1 MGQILSPKAL
11 AEFIRIILEKEK
23 EKKRGKRPHPFCAGA
38 ACFGKEVPM
47 NVPALIDKMLVLFFA
62 VAAGFVCGKRGWLD
76 DAGNRTISRLV
87 VMLTNPMLALSSVM
101 GKERLMSNRQ
111 VLFLTAIGF
120 ALLFSCMAIS
130 RLVVRA
136 LRVPADDRGLMRFLF
151 SYCNISYIGYPVV
164 QSLFGMDASF
174 YVTVIVLCSQLL
186 MWSYGVHLV
195 SGHGK
200 FHWHWGI
207 LKNHCLIA
215 SLSAYAIYLTG
226 WQAPA
231 LLSSMCSFIGQTT
244 SPLIMLIT
252 GSALALM
259 PLKNV
264 FANWRLYAMYAI
276 KLVLLPVAA
285 YFLLRGVISD
295 PLLLGVIVT
304 VLCIPSATNATNIA
318 YLYGG
323 NHELASAGVMLS
335 TLLSMGTMPA
345 ILQLLFR

>member
-1 MGQILSPKAL
+1 M
-11 AEFIRIILEKEK
+11 E
-23 EKKRGKRPHPFCAGA
+23 
-38 ACFGKEVPM
+38 
-47 NVPALIDKMLVLFFA
+47 KMLVLFFA
-62 VAAGFVCGKRGWLD
+62 MAAGFVCGKRGWLD

-87 VMLTNPMLALSSVM
+87 VMLTNPMLALSSVL

-111 VLFLTAIGF
+111 VLQLTAVAF
-120 ALLFSCMAIS
+120 VLLFSCMAIS
-130 RLVVRA
+130 GLVM
-136 LRVPADDRGLMRFLF
+136 RVLKVPEADRGLMRFLF

-174 YVTVIVLCSQLL
+174 YVTVVVLCSQLL

-215 SLSAYAIYLTG
+215 SLTSYIIYLTG
-226 WQAPA
+226 LQLPEIF
-231 LLSSMCSFIGQTT
+231 SSMCSFIGQTT

-264 FANWRLYAMYAI
+264 FANGKLYAMYAV
-276 KLVLLPVAA
+276 KLVLLPAA
-285 YFLLRGVISD
+285 AFFLLRGIIHD
-295 PLLLGVIVT
+295 ELLLGVIVT

-323 NHELASAGVMLS
+323 NHELASSGVMLS
-335 TLLSMGTMPA
+335 TLASMVTMPVL
-345 ILQLLFR
+345 LQLLFG

>member
-1 MGQILSPKAL
+1 M
-11 AEFIRIILEKEK
+11 E
-23 EKKRGKRPHPFCAGA
+23 
-38 ACFGKEVPM
+38 
-47 NVPALIDKMLVLFFA
+47 KMLVLFFA
-62 VAAGFVCGKRGWLD
+62 MAAGFVCGKRGWLD

-87 VMLTNPMLALSSVM
+87 VMLTNPMLALSSVL
-101 GKERLMSNRQ
+101 GKQRLMSNRQ
-111 VLFLTAIGF
+111 VLQLTAVAF
-120 ALLFSCMAIS
+120 VLLFSCMAIS
-130 RLVVRA
+130 GLVM
-136 LRVPADDRGLMRFLF
+136 RVLKVPEADRGLMRFLF

-174 YVTVIVLCSQLL
+174 YVTVVVLCSQLL

-215 SLSAYAIYLTG
+215 SLTSYIIYLTG
-226 WQAPA
+226 LQLPEIF
-231 LLSSMCSFIGQTT
+231 SSMCSFIGQTT

-264 FANWRLYAMYAI
+264 FTNGKLYAMYAI
-276 KLVLLPVAA
+276 KLVLLPAA
-285 YFLLRGVISD
+285 AFFLLRGIIHD
-295 PLLLGVIVT
+295 ELLLGVIVT

-323 NHELASAGVMLS
+323 NHELASSGVMLS
-335 TLLSMGTMPA
+335 TLLSMATMPVL
-345 ILQLLFR
+345 LQLLFG

>member
-1 MGQILSPKAL
+1 M
-11 AEFIRIILEKEK
+11 E
-23 EKKRGKRPHPFCAGA
+23 
-38 ACFGKEVPM
+38 
-47 NVPALIDKMLVLFFA
+47 KMLVLFFA
-62 VAAGFVCGKRGWLD
+62 MAAGFVCGKRGWLD

-87 VMLTNPMLALSSVM
+87 VMLTNPMLALSSVL
-101 GKERLMSNRQ
+101 GKQRLMSNRQ
-111 VLFLTAIGF
+111 VLQLTAVAF
-120 ALLFSCMAIS
+120 VLLFSYMAIYG
-130 RLVVRA
+130 LVM
-136 LRVPADDRGLMRFLF
+136 RVLKVPEADRGLMRFLF

-174 YVTVIVLCSQLL
+174 YVTVVVLCSQLL

-215 SLSAYAIYLTG
+215 SLTSYIIYLTG
-226 WQAPA
+226 LQLPEIF
-231 LLSSMCSFIGQTT
+231 SSMCSFIGQTT

-264 FANWRLYAMYAI
+264 FTNGKLYAMYAI
-276 KLVLLPVAA
+276 KLVLLPAA
-285 YFLLRGVISD
+285 AFFLLRGIIHD
-295 PLLLGVIVT
+295 ELLLGVIVT

-323 NHELASAGVMLS
+323 NHELASSGVMLS
-335 TLLSMGTMPA
+335 TLASMVTMPVL
-345 ILQLLFR
+345 LQLLFG

>member
-1 MGQILSPKAL
+1 M
-11 AEFIRIILEKEK
+11 EE
-23 EKKRGKRPHPFCAGA
+23 
-38 ACFGKEVPM
+38 
-47 NVPALIDKMLVLFFA
+47 MLVLFFA
-62 VAAGFVCGKRGWLD
+62 MAAGFVCGKRGWLD

-87 VMLTNPMLALSSVM
+87 VMLTNPMLALSSVL
-101 GKERLMSNRQ
+101 GKQRRMSNRQ
-111 VLFLTAIGF
+111 VLQLTAVAF
-120 ALLFSCMAIS
+120 VLLFSCMAIS
-130 RLVVRA
+130 GLVM
-136 LRVPADDRGLMRFLF
+136 RVLKVPERDRGLMRFLF

-174 YVTVIVLCSQLL
+174 YVTVVVLCSQLL

-215 SLSAYAIYLTG
+215 SLTSYIIYLTG
-226 WQAPA
+226 LQLPEIF
-231 LLSSMCSFIGQTT
+231 SSMCSFIGQTT

-264 FANWRLYAMYAI
+264 FTNGKLYAMYAI
-276 KLVLLPVAA
+276 KLVLLPAA
-285 YFLLRGVISD
+285 AFFLLRGIIHD
-295 PLLLGVIVT
+295 ELLLGVIVT

-323 NHELASAGVMLS
+323 NHELASSGVMLS
-335 TLLSMGTMPA
+335 TLASMVTMPVL
-345 ILQLLFR
+345 LQLLFG

>member
-1 MGQILSPKAL
+1 M
-11 AEFIRIILEKEK
+11 E
-23 EKKRGKRPHPFCAGA
+23 
-38 ACFGKEVPM
+38 
-47 NVPALIDKMLVLFFA
+47 KMLVLFFA
-62 VAAGFVCGKRGWLD
+62 MAAGFVCGKRGWLD

-87 VMLTNPMLALSSVM
+87 VMLTNPMLALSSVL
-101 GKERLMSNRQ
+101 GKQRLMSNRQ
-111 VLFLTAIGF
+111 VLQLTAVAF
-120 ALLFSCMAIS
+120 VLLFSYMAIS
-130 RLVVRA
+130 GLVM
-136 LRVPADDRGLMRFLF
+136 RVLKVPEADRGLMRFLF

-174 YVTVIVLCSQLL
+174 YVTVVVLCSQLL

-215 SLSAYAIYLTG
+215 SLTSYIIYLTG
-226 WQAPA
+226 LQLPEIF
-231 LLSSMCSFIGQTT
+231 SSMCSFIGQTT

-264 FANWRLYAMYAI
+264 FTNGKLYAMYAI
-276 KLVLLPVAA
+276 KLVLLPAA
-285 YFLLRGVISD
+285 AFFLLRGIIHD
-295 PLLLGVIVT
+295 ELLLGVIVT

-323 NHELASAGVMLS
+323 NHELASSGVMLS
-335 TLLSMGTMPA
+335 TLLSMATMPVL
-345 ILQLLFR
+345 LQLLFG

>member
-1 MGQILSPKAL
+1 M
-11 AEFIRIILEKEK
+11 E
-23 EKKRGKRPHPFCAGA
+23 
-38 ACFGKEVPM
+38 
-47 NVPALIDKMLVLFFA
+47 KMLVLFFA
-62 VAAGFVCGKRGWLD
+62 MAAGFVCGKRGWLD

-87 VMLTNPMLALSSVM
+87 VMLTNPMLALSSVL

-111 VLFLTAIGF
+111 VLLLTAIAF

-130 RLVVRA
+130 RLVVRV
-136 LRVPADDRGLMRFLF
+136 LKVPENDRGLMRFLF

-215 SLSAYAIYLTG
+215 SLTSYIIYLTG
-226 WQAPA
+226 LKLPEIF
-231 LLSSMCSFIGQTT
+231 SSMCSFIGQTT

-264 FANWRLYAMYAI
+264 FTNAKLYAMYAV
-276 KLVLLPVAA
+276 KLVLLPAA
-285 YFLLRGVISD
+285 AFFLLRGIVHD
-295 PLLLGVIVT
+295 QLLLGVIVT

-323 NHELASAGVMLS
+323 NHELASSGVMLS
-335 TLLSMGTMPA
+335 TLLSMATMPA
-345 ILQLLFR
+345 LLQLLFG

>member
-1 MGQILSPKAL
+1 M
-11 AEFIRIILEKEK
+11 E
-23 EKKRGKRPHPFCAGA
+23 
-38 ACFGKEVPM
+38 
-47 NVPALIDKMLVLFFA
+47 KMLVLFFA
-62 VAAGFVCGKRGWLD
+62 MAAGFVCGKRGWLD

-87 VMLTNPMLALSSVM
+87 VMLTNPMLALSSVL
-101 GKERLMSNRQ
+101 GKQRLMSNRQ
-111 VLFLTAIGF
+111 VLQLTAVAF
-120 ALLFSCMAIS
+120 VLLFSCMAIS
-130 RLVVRA
+130 GLVM
-136 LRVPADDRGLMRFLF
+136 RVLKVPEADRGLMRFLF

-174 YVTVIVLCSQLL
+174 YVTVVVLCSQLL

-215 SLSAYAIYLTG
+215 SLTSYIIYLTG
-226 WQAPA
+226 LQLPEIF
-231 LLSSMCSFIGQTT
+231 SSMCSFIGQTT

-264 FANWRLYAMYAI
+264 FTNGKLYAMYAI
-276 KLVLLPVAA
+276 KLVLLPAA
-285 YFLLRGVISD
+285 AFFLLRGIIHD
-295 PLLLGVIVT
+295 ELLLGVIVT

-323 NHELASAGVMLS
+323 NHELASSGVMLS
-335 TLLSMGTMPA
+335 TLASMVTMPVL
-345 ILQLLFR
+345 LQLLFG